1 MNTAL
6 IIGSEGQDGTYLRQL
21 LRQKGYRV
29 VGVGRHSASTTG
41 SDFHSLDVR
50 NREQIVNLIRSVQP
64 NQLYYLAAFHG
75 SSEDSVM
82 ASEDS
87 VREMLEVNTLGLNN
101 ALWGV
106 ASASPR
112 CRVFYA
118 ASSLVFGDPPC
129 SAQNEATPMN
139 PICPYGISKAA
150 GIQLC
155 RYYVNACNVYASIG
169 VLYNHESPLRPP
181 AFISRKITQA
191 AARIS
196 RGKAEKLAI
205 ADLEARVD
213 WGYAPDYVRAMYD
226 ILSVEGP
233 DLFVIGSGVLH
244 TIRDFVRIAFG
255 TAGLSWQEHVVQDHS
270 LLRRRGSRN
279 PLCADPAK
287 LRTRTGWRP
296 RVSFEQM
303 IRLMVDADRQAENPD
318 AAKSSSLPHLTFP
331 DIEEQQ

>member
-29 VGVGRHSASTTG
+29 VGVGRHPASTAG

-50 NREQIVNLIRSVQP
+50 NREQIVSLIRSVQP

-139 PICPYGISKAA
+139 PICPYGISKVA

-155 RYYVNACNVYASIG
+155 RYYVNACNVYASVG

-196 RGKAEKLAI
+196 RGKAEKLAV

-226 ILSVEGP
+226 ILGVDEP

-255 TAGLSWQEHVVQDHS
+255 SAGLSWQEHVVQDHS
-270 LLRRRGSRN
+270 LLRRRGSQN

-296 RVSFEQM
+296 TVSFEQM
-303 IRLMVDADRQAENPD
+303 IQLMVDADRQAANRE
-318 AAKSSSLPHLTFP
+318 AAQSPSLPHITFP